1 MMGNIGKWIG
11 PLTLSFLIHLALFW
25 HLEIPK
31 PQALP
36 QRTDSVIAIRLAN
49 ANEAEKTSRIAEDKD
64 PGPTKPSS
72 PDKPSET
79 KDYKAKEDKAKEDK
93 GTTKLTKK
101 PASKKPLAEQEKKAP
116 AKERAPEDI
125 DVKATDSTASPAE
138 VAKPLP
144 RESDGSNSQP
154 SPLQE
159 GLKGQPEIP
168 STFSDKPQQP
178 IAVAS
183 ELDIL
188 RSVKPIYPLISRRRG
203 EEGTVIVYVRL
214 SSDGKV
220 EEARIHRSSGFDLLD
235 ESALKAVKQWIF
247 KSLEEKEVLVPVVF
261 KLNP

>member
-31 PQALP
+31 TQALP
-36 QRTDSVIAIRLAN
+36 QRTDTVIAVRLAN

-64 PGPTKPSS
+64 PGPTKPSL

-79 KDYKAKEDKAKEDK
+79 KDYKAKEDK
-93 GTTKLTKK
+93 GTTKRTKE
-101 PASKKPLAEQEKKAP
+101 PASKKPLAEKEKKAP

-125 DVKATDSTASPAE
+125 DVKAADSTASPAE

-168 STFSDKPQQP
+168 STLSDKPQQP
-178 IAVAS
+178 LAVAS

-188 RSVKPIYPLISRRRG
+188 RSIKPIYPLISRRRG

-220 EEARIHRSSGFDLLD
+220 KEARIHRSSGFDLLD

-247 KSLEEKEVLVPVVF
+247 KSSEEKEVLVPVVF

>member
-1 MMGNIGKWIG
+1 MMDNIGKWIG

-49 ANEAEKTSRIAEDKD
+49 ANEVEKTSRIAEDKD
-64 PGPTKPSS
+64 PGPTKPSL
-72 PDKPSET
+72 PDKSAET
-79 KDYKAKEDKAKEDK
+79 KDYKAKEDK
-93 GTTKLTKK
+93 GTTKRTKE

-116 AKERAPEDI
+116 AKERSPENI
-125 DVKATDSTASPAE
+125 DVKAADSTASPAE

-144 RESDGSNSQP
+144 KESDGSNSQP

-159 GLKGQPEIP
+159 DLKGQPEIP
-168 STFSDKPQQP
+168 STFSDNPQQP

-220 EEARIHRSSGFDLLD
+220 KEARIHRSSGFDLLD
-235 ESALKAVKQWIF
+235 ESALKAVKQWTF
-247 KSLEEKEVLVPVVF
+247 KSSEEKEVLVPVVF

>member
-1 MMGNIGKWIG
+1 MMDNIGKWIG

-49 ANEAEKTSRIAEDKD
+49 TNEAEKTSRIAEDKD

-72 PDKPSET
+72 PDKPAET
-79 KDYKAKEDKAKEDK
+79 KDYKAKEDK
-93 GTTKLTKK
+93 GTTKLTKE
-101 PASKKPLAEQEKKAP
+101 PASKKSLAEKEKKAP

-144 RESDGSNSQP
+144 RESDGSNTQLP
-154 SPLQE
+154 PLQE

-168 STFSDKPQQP
+168 STFSDNPQQP